1 MIYYNISNRAKEL
14 INNILNKGF
23 TYYIINIMQ
32 EGIKEQFKG
41 WEKEVI
47 DEIYSKL
54 FIENNEIKK

>member
-1 MIYYNISNRAKEL
+1 MK
-14 INNILNKGF
+14 
-23 TYYIINIMQ
+23 

-41 WEKEVI
+41 WEKKVI